1 MERRQDIDQ
10 LRGLAILLMIMVH
23 AAATWTPEGA
33 STTSLFALIIAG
45 LGGLAAPLFVTVGGW
60 VTVQSTWTLKKA
72 LTRFAFL
79 LLAQILVNLTAPH
92 LFDPFTPGVLSLF
105 AILYLIAPIW
115 LRIAENT
122 AFCGTVLFGICI
134 VNMVLLPGDS
144 SLGWND
150 RITSNGFEI
159 INHLVLTGTY
169 PVFPWIFF
177 SILGAGI
184 NIHSPSIKQLG
195 SIASIGLILCITI
208 LWDALQKD
216 IPFAQP
222 SGDASMTFF
231 PANTPFLIG
240 ACTGVLILWMMFERR
255 NPYQGLNKL
264 GRLSLTLYVVH
275 FIPIS
280 LGSSLTPEWI
290 YAVPLVLFYTVLWWP
305 ISVLHQRRFSRYSLE
320 HILKRLSH
328 HEEERAL
335 ESALSSHDML

>member
-23 AAATWTPEGA
+23 AAATWAPEGA

-60 VTVQSTWTLKKA
+60 VTVQSTWTLQKA

-79 LLAQILVNLTAPH
+79 LLTQILVNLTAPH

-115 LRIAENT
+115 LRIAENI
-122 AFCGTVLFGICI
+122 AFCCTVLFGICI
-134 VNMVLLPGDS
+134 INLVLLPGDS

-150 RITSNGFEI
+150 RITSNGIEI

-169 PVFPWIFF
+169 PVFPWVFF

-195 SIASIGLILCITI
+195 SIASVGLIICITI
-208 LWDALQKD
+208 LLDTLQKD
-216 IPFAQP
+216 VPFAQP
-222 SGDASMTFF
+222 SGEAALTFF

-240 ACTGVLILWMMFERR
+240 ACTGVLILWMALEHR
-255 NPYQGLNKL
+255 NPYGKLNKL
-264 GRLSLTLYVVH
+264 GQLSLTLYVIH
-275 FIPIS
+275 FIPIY
-280 LGSSLTPEWI
+280 LGSNFTPEWM
-290 YAVPLVLFYTVLWWP
+290 YAVPLVLLYTVLWWP
-305 ISVLHQRRFSRYSLE
+305 IGVFHQERCPRYSLE
-320 HILKRLSH
+320 YLLQRFTN
-328 HEEERAL
+328 HEEERVP
-335 ESALSSHDML
+335 

>member
-23 AAATWTPEGA
+23 AAATWAPEGA

-60 VTVQSTWTLKKA
+60 VTVQSTWTLQKA

-79 LLAQILVNLTAPH
+79 LLTQILVNLTAPH

-115 LRIAENT
+115 LRIAENI
-122 AFCGTVLFGICI
+122 AFCCTVLFGICI
-134 VNMVLLPGDS
+134 INLVLLPGDS

-169 PVFPWIFF
+169 PVFPWVFF

-208 LWDALQKD
+208 LLDALQKD
-216 IPFAQP
+216 VPFAQP
-222 SGDASMTFF
+222 SGEAALTFF

-240 ACTGVLILWMMFERR
+240 ACTGVLILWMALEHR
-255 NPYQGLNKL
+255 NPYGKLNKL
-264 GRLSLTLYVVH
+264 GQLSLTLYVIH
-275 FIPIS
+275 FIPIY
-280 LGSSLTPEWI
+280 LGSNFTPEWM
-290 YAVPLVLFYTVLWWP
+290 YAVPLVLLYTVLWWP
-305 ISVLHQRRFSRYSLE
+305 IGVFHQERCPRYSLE
-320 HILKRLSH
+320 YLLQRFTN
-328 HEEERAL
+328 HEEERVP
-335 ESALSSHDML
+335 

>member
-23 AAATWTPEGA
+23 AAATWAPEGA

-60 VTVQSTWTLKKA
+60 VTVQSTWTLQKA

-79 LLAQILVNLTAPH
+79 LLTQILVNLTAPH

-115 LRIAENT
+115 LRIAENI
-122 AFCGTVLFGICI
+122 AFCCTVLFGICI
-134 VNMVLLPGDS
+134 INLVLLPGDS

-150 RITSNGFEI
+150 RITSNGIEI

-169 PVFPWIFF
+169 PVFPWVFF

-195 SIASIGLILCITI
+195 SIASVGLIICITI
-208 LWDALQKD
+208 LLDALQKD
-216 IPFAQP
+216 VPFAQP
-222 SGDASMTFF
+222 SGEAALTFF

-240 ACTGVLILWMMFERR
+240 ACTGVLILWMALEHRH
-255 NPYQGLNKL
+255 PYGKLNKL
-264 GRLSLTLYVVH
+264 GQLSLTLYVIH
-275 FIPIS
+275 FIPIY
-280 LGSSLTPEWI
+280 LGSNFTPEWM
-290 YAVPLVLFYTVLWWP
+290 YAVPLVLLYTVLWWP
-305 ISVLHQRRFSRYSLE
+305 IGVFHQERCPRYSLE
-320 HILKRLSH
+320 YLLQRFTN
-328 HEEERAL
+328 HEEERVP
-335 ESALSSHDML
+335 

>member
-23 AAATWTPEGA
+23 AAATWAPEGA

-60 VTVQSTWTLKKA
+60 VTVQSTWTLQKA

-79 LLAQILVNLTAPH
+79 LLTQILVNLTAPH

-115 LRIAENT
+115 LRIAENI
-122 AFCGTVLFGICI
+122 AFCCTVLFGICI
-134 VNMVLLPGDS
+134 INLVLLPGDS

-150 RITSNGFEI
+150 RITSNGIEI

-169 PVFPWIFF
+169 PVFPWVFF

-195 SIASIGLILCITI
+195 SIASVGLIICITI
-208 LWDALQKD
+208 LLDALQKD
-216 IPFAQP
+216 VPFAQP
-222 SGDASMTFF
+222 SGEAALTFF

-240 ACTGVLILWMMFERR
+240 ACTGVLILWMALEHR
-255 NPYQGLNKL
+255 NPYGKLNKL
-264 GRLSLTLYVVH
+264 GQLSLTLYVIH
-275 FIPIS
+275 FIPIY
-280 LGSSLTPEWI
+280 LGSNFTPEWM
-290 YAVPLVLFYTVLWWP
+290 YAVPLVLLYTVLWWP
-305 ISVLHQRRFSRYSLE
+305 IGVFHQERCPRYSLE
-320 HILKRLSH
+320 YLLQRFTN
-328 HEEERAL
+328 HEEERVP
-335 ESALSSHDML
+335 

>member
-23 AAATWTPEGA
+23 AAATWAPEGA

-60 VTVQSTWTLKKA
+60 VTVQSTWTLQKA

-79 LLAQILVNLTAPH
+79 LLTQILVNLTAPH
-92 LFDPFTPGVLSLF
+92 LFDPFTPGVLSMF

-115 LRIAENT
+115 LRIAENI
-122 AFCGTVLFGICI
+122 AFCCTVLFGICI
-134 VNMVLLPGDS
+134 INLVLLPGDS

-150 RITSNGFEI
+150 RITSNGIEI

-169 PVFPWIFF
+169 PVFPWVFF

-195 SIASIGLILCITI
+195 SIASVGLIICITI
-208 LWDALQKD
+208 LLDALQKD
-216 IPFAQP
+216 VPFAQP
-222 SGDASMTFF
+222 SGEAALTFF

-240 ACTGVLILWMMFERR
+240 ACTGVLILWMALEHR
-255 NPYQGLNKL
+255 NPYGKLNKL
-264 GRLSLTLYVVH
+264 GQLSLTLYVIH
-275 FIPIS
+275 FIPIY
-280 LGSSLTPEWI
+280 LGSNFTPEWM
-290 YAVPLVLFYTVLWWP
+290 YAVPLVLLYTVLWWP
-305 ISVLHQRRFSRYSLE
+305 IGVFHQERCPRYSLE
-320 HILKRLSH
+320 YLLQRFTN
-328 HEEERAL
+328 HEEERVP
-335 ESALSSHDML
+335 

>member
-23 AAATWTPEGA
+23 AAATWAPEGA

-60 VTVQSTWTLKKA
+60 VTVQSTWTLQKA

-79 LLAQILVNLTAPH
+79 LLTQILVNLTAPH

-115 LRIAENT
+115 LRIAENI
-122 AFCGTVLFGICI
+122 AFCCTVLFGICI
-134 VNMVLLPGDS
+134 INLVLLPGDS

-150 RITSNGFEI
+150 RITSNGIEI

-169 PVFPWIFF
+169 PVFPWVFF

-195 SIASIGLILCITI
+195 SIASAGLIICITI
-208 LWDALQKD
+208 LLDALQKD
-216 IPFAQP
+216 VPFAQP
-222 SGDASMTFF
+222 SGEAALTFF

-240 ACTGVLILWMMFERR
+240 ACTGVLILWMALEHR
-255 NPYQGLNKL
+255 NPYGKLNKL
-264 GRLSLTLYVVH
+264 GQLSLTLYVIH
-275 FIPIS
+275 FIPIY
-280 LGSSLTPEWI
+280 LGSNFTPEWM
-290 YAVPLVLFYTVLWWP
+290 YAVPLVLLYTVLWWP
-305 ISVLHQRRFSRYSLE
+305 IGVFHQERCPRYSLE
-320 HILKRLSH
+320 YLLQRFTN
-328 HEEERAL
+328 HEEERVP
-335 ESALSSHDML
+335 

>member
-1 MERRQDIDQ
+1 MKRRQDIDQ

-60 VTVQSTWTLKKA
+60 VTVQSTWTLQKA

-79 LLAQILVNLTAPH
+79 LLTQILVNLTAPH

-115 LRIAENT
+115 LRIAENI
-122 AFCGTVLFGICI
+122 AFCCTVLFGICI
-134 VNMVLLPGDS
+134 INLVLLPGDS

-150 RITSNGFEI
+150 RITSNGIEI

-169 PVFPWIFF
+169 PVFPWVFF

-195 SIASIGLILCITI
+195 SIASVGLIICITI
-208 LWDALQKD
+208 LLDALQKD
-216 IPFAQP
+216 VPFAQP
-222 SGDASMTFF
+222 SGEAALTFF

-240 ACTGVLILWMMFERR
+240 ACTGVLILWMALEHR
-255 NPYQGLNKL
+255 NPYGKLNKL
-264 GRLSLTLYVVH
+264 GQLSLTLYVIH
-275 FIPIS
+275 FIPIY
-280 LGSSLTPEWI
+280 LGSNFTPEWM
-290 YAVPLVLFYTVLWWP
+290 YAVPLVLLYTVLWWP
-305 ISVLHQRRFSRYSLE
+305 IGVFHQERCPRYSLE
-320 HILKRLSH
+320 YLLQRFTN
-328 HEEERAL
+328 HEEERVP
-335 ESALSSHDML
+335 

>member
-23 AAATWTPEGA
+23 AAATWAPEGA

-60 VTVQSTWTLKKA
+60 VTVQSTWTLQKA

-79 LLAQILVNLTAPH
+79 LLTQILVNLTAPH

-115 LRIAENT
+115 LRIAENI
-122 AFCGTVLFGICI
+122 AFCCTVLFGICI
-134 VNMVLLPGDS
+134 INLVLLPGDS

-150 RITSNGFEI
+150 RITSNGIEI

-169 PVFPWIFF
+169 PVFPWVFF

-184 NIHSPSIKQLG
+184 NIHSPSIRQLG
-195 SIASIGLILCITI
+195 SIASVGLIICITI
-208 LWDALQKD
+208 LLDALQKD
-216 IPFAQP
+216 VPFAQP
-222 SGDASMTFF
+222 SGEAALTFF

-240 ACTGVLILWMMFERR
+240 ACTGVLILWMALEHR
-255 NPYQGLNKL
+255 NPYGKLNKL
-264 GRLSLTLYVVH
+264 GQLSLTLYVIH
-275 FIPIS
+275 FIPIY
-280 LGSSLTPEWI
+280 LGSNFTPEWM
-290 YAVPLVLFYTVLWWP
+290 YAVPLVLLYTVLWWP
-305 ISVLHQRRFSRYSLE
+305 IGVFHQERCPRYSLE
-320 HILKRLSH
+320 YLLQRFTN
-328 HEEERAL
+328 HEEERVP
-335 ESALSSHDML
+335 

>member
-60 VTVQSTWTLKKA
+60 VTVQSTWTLQKA

-115 LRIAENT
+115 LRIAKNT
-122 AFCGTVLFGICI
+122 AFCCTVLFGICI
-134 VNMVLLPGDS
+134 INLVLLPGDS

-150 RITSNGFEI
+150 RITSNGFEV

-195 SIASIGLILCITI
+195 SITSVGLIICITI
-208 LWDALQKD
+208 LLDALQKD
-216 IPFAQP
+216 VPFAQP
-222 SGDASMTFF
+222 SGEAALTFF

-240 ACTGVLILWMMFERR
+240 AFTGVLTLWMALEHR
-255 NPYQGLNKL
+255 NPYGKLNKL
-264 GRLSLTLYVVH
+264 GQLSLSLYVIH
-275 FIPIS
+275 FIPIY
-280 LGSSLTPEWI
+280 LGSGLTPDWM
-290 YAVPLVLFYTVLWWP
+290 YAVPLVLLYTVLWWP
-305 ISVLHQRRFSRYSLE
+305 IGVFHQERCAQYSLE
-320 HILKRLSH
+320 YLLQRFTN
-328 HEEERAL
+328 HEEERAP
-335 ESALSSHDML
+335 

>member
-60 VTVQSTWTLKKA
+60 VTVQSTWTLQKA

-115 LRIAENT
+115 LRIAKNT
-122 AFCGTVLFGICI
+122 AFCCTVLFGICI
-134 VNMVLLPGDS
+134 INLVLLPGDS

-150 RITSNGFEI
+150 RITSNGFEV

-195 SIASIGLILCITI
+195 SITSVGLIICITI
-208 LWDALQKD
+208 LLDALQKD
-216 IPFAQP
+216 VPFAQP
-222 SGDASMTFF
+222 SGEAALTFF

-240 ACTGVLILWMMFERR
+240 AFTGVLTLWMALEHR
-255 NPYQGLNKL
+255 NPYGKLNKL
-264 GRLSLTLYVVH
+264 GQLSLSLYVIH
-275 FIPIS
+275 FIPIY
-280 LGSSLTPEWI
+280 LGSGFTPDWM
-290 YAVPLVLFYTVLWWP
+290 YAVPLVLLYTVLWWP
-305 ISVLHQRRFSRYSLE
+305 IGVFHQERCAQYSLE
-320 HILKRLSH
+320 YLLQRFTN
-328 HEEERAL
+328 HEEERAP
-335 ESALSSHDML
+335 

>member
-60 VTVQSTWTLKKA
+60 VTVQSTWTLQKA

-115 LRIAENT
+115 LRIAKNT
-122 AFCGTVLFGICI
+122 AFCCTVLFGICI
-134 VNMVLLPGDS
+134 INLVLLPGDS

-150 RITSNGFEI
+150 RITPNGFEV

-195 SIASIGLILCITI
+195 SITSVGLIICITI
-208 LWDALQKD
+208 LLDALQKD
-216 IPFAQP
+216 VPFAQP
-222 SGDASMTFF
+222 SGEAALTFF

-240 ACTGVLILWMMFERR
+240 AFTGVLTLWMALEHR
-255 NPYQGLNKL
+255 NPYGKLNKL
-264 GRLSLTLYVVH
+264 GQLSLSLYVIH
-275 FIPIS
+275 FIPIY
-280 LGSSLTPEWI
+280 LGSGFTPDWM
-290 YAVPLVLFYTVLWWP
+290 YAVPLVLLYTVLWWP
-305 ISVLHQRRFSRYSLE
+305 IGVFHQERCAQYSLE
-320 HILKRLSH
+320 YLLQRFTN
-328 HEEERAL
+328 HEEERAP
-335 ESALSSHDML
+335 

>member
-60 VTVQSTWTLKKA
+60 VTVQSTWTLQKA

-115 LRIAENT
+115 LRIAKNT
-122 AFCGTVLFGICI
+122 AFCCTVLFGICI
-134 VNMVLLPGDS
+134 INLVLLPGDS

-150 RITSNGFEI
+150 RITSNGFEV

-195 SIASIGLILCITI
+195 SITSVGLIICITI
-208 LWDALQKD
+208 LLDALQKD
-216 IPFAQP
+216 VPFAQP
-222 SGDASMTFF
+222 SGEAALTFF

-240 ACTGVLILWMMFERR
+240 AFTGVLTLWMALEHR
-255 NPYQGLNKL
+255 NSYGKLNKL
-264 GRLSLTLYVVH
+264 GQLSLSLYVIH
-275 FIPIS
+275 FIPIY
-280 LGSSLTPEWI
+280 LGSGFTPDWM
-290 YAVPLVLFYTVLWWP
+290 YAVPLVLLYTVLWWP
-305 ISVLHQRRFSRYSLE
+305 IGVFHQERCAQYSLE
-320 HILKRLSH
+320 YLLQRFTN
-328 HEEERAL
+328 HEEERAP
-335 ESALSSHDML
+335 

>member
-60 VTVQSTWTLKKA
+60 VTVQSTWTLQKA

-115 LRIAENT
+115 LRIAENIV
-122 AFCGTVLFGICI
+122 FCGTVLFGICI
-134 VNMVLLPGDS
+134 LNLVLLPGDS
-144 SLGWND
+144 SLGWSD

-159 INHLVLTGTY
+159 ITHLVLTGTY

-195 SIASIGLILCITI
+195 SIASIGLIICITI
-208 LWDALQKD
+208 LLDALRKD
-216 IPFAQP
+216 VPFAQP
-222 SGDASMTFF
+222 SGEAALTFF

-240 ACTGVLILWMMFERR
+240 ASTGVLILWMALEHR
-255 NPYQGLNKL
+255 NPYGKLNKL
-264 GRLSLTLYVVH
+264 GQLSLSLYVIH
-275 FIPIS
+275 FIPIY
-280 LGSSLTPEWI
+280 LGSSLTPGWM

-305 ISVLHQRRFSRYSLE
+305 IGVFHQERWTRYSLE
-320 HILKRLSH
+320 YLLQRFTN
-328 HEEERAL
+328 HEEERAP
-335 ESALSSHDML
+335 

>member
-23 AAATWTPEGA
+23 AAATWAPEGA

-60 VTVQSTWTLKKA
+60 VTVQSTWTLQKA

-79 LLAQILVNLTAPH
+79 LLTQILVNLTAPH

-115 LRIAENT
+115 LRIAENI
-122 AFCGTVLFGICI
+122 AFCCTVLFGICI
-134 VNMVLLPGDS
+134 INLVLLPGDS

-150 RITSNGFEI
+150 RITSNGIEF

-169 PVFPWIFF
+169 PVFPWVFF

-195 SIASIGLILCITI
+195 SIASVGLIICITI
-208 LWDALQKD
+208 LLDALQKD
-216 IPFAQP
+216 VPFAQP
-222 SGDASMTFF
+222 SGEAALTFF

-240 ACTGVLILWMMFERR
+240 ACTGVLILWMALEHRH
-255 NPYQGLNKL
+255 PYGKLNKL
-264 GRLSLTLYVVH
+264 GQLSLTLYVIH
-275 FIPIS
+275 FIPIY
-280 LGSSLTPEWI
+280 LGSNFTPEWM
-290 YAVPLVLFYTVLWWP
+290 YAVPLVLLYTVLWWP
-305 ISVLHQRRFSRYSLE
+305 IGVFHQERCPRYSLE
-320 HILKRLSH
+320 YLLQRFTN
-328 HEEERAL
+328 HEEERVP
-335 ESALSSHDML
+335 